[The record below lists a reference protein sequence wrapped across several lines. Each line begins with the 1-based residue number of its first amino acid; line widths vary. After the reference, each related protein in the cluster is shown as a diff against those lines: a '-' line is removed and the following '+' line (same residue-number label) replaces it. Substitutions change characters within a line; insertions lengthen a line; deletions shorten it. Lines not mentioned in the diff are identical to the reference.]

1 MLAIQWS
8 RTGQWAAD
16 PGAGTD
22 EAVFVE
28 DCVFS
33 GNRHAVAASSG
44 AHYVFRH
51 NRVLRNVEACS
62 IDAHGPGYGWAQG
75 TRYEEIYE
83 NTVEAPVYR
92 QCGIGI
98 RGGDGV
104 IFGNTLH
111 GFSRPV
117 LLVLEWGMPESL
129 KATYPAE
136 GQIRELWIWDNQAYG
151 GPAAPQIDQGARG
164 FIQPGRDYFTEARPG
179 YEPYPY
185 PHPLVG
191 AGPFD
196 R

>member
-51 NRVLRNVEACS
+51 NRVLRHVKACS

-75 TRYEEIYE
+75 TRYMEIYE

-136 GQIRELWIWDNQAYG
+136 GHIRELWIWDNQAYG
-151 GPAAPQIDQGARG
+151 GLAAPQIDQDARG

-179 YEPYPY
+179 
-185 PHPLVG
+185 
-191 AGPFD
+191 
-196 R
+196 